1 MLSSVYLLI
10 LMAAFAYLWGSIPSG
25 YWMGKLLRGKD
36 FDIRQYG
43 SQKIG
48 ATNVL
53 LTLGKVPALIVSFID
68 ITKGAGP
75 VLLATLVPL
84 FNENGWG
91 PTIVGIMAL
100 IGHCCPVFI
109 GFRGGR
115 GVATAVGGAL
125 VLSPLSFF
133 ISTFVAFSIAYSS
146 RYVSLG
152 SIVGCIT
159 LFLCGIVF
167 YSIDYVN
174 PAFFAHVSLAQLIYQ
189 TLAPLVV
196 ILFHRDNIGR
206 LLAGTERKMRAK
218 RIL

>member
-1 MLSSVYLLI
+1 MPIERNDLHYSLLAVECRYLKETAMLSSVYLLI

-84 FNENGWG
+84 FNENGW
-91 PTIVGIMAL
+91 
-100 IGHCCPVFI
+100 
-109 GFRGGR
+109 
-115 GVATAVGGAL
+115 VGGAL